1 MKKQWKLLPADN
13 AAIQSLQESLQIH
26 PIFCRLLVQR
36 GITNYEAAKQFF
48 RPTLEDLHDP
58 FLMKDMAFAVQRLH
72 QAIQNK
78 ERILLYGD
86 YDIDGTTSVAM
97 MHAFL
102 EKHHRALGF
111 YIPDRYKEGYGISME
126 GIEYAA
132 TKNVKLI
139 IAMDCGIKA
148 TRQADRANMHGIDL
162 IICDHHLPDKLL
174 PAALAVL
181 DPKREDCAYPYKELS
196 GCGVAFKLIQAYCQQ
211 YALSEEN
218 WKDLLEFLVISIAG
232 DIVPITGENRIL
244 AHFGLRQLN
253 QTKRLGIQALIE
265 YSKRETP
272 LTISDIVFGLGPQ
285 INAAGRL
292 ADAAQAVKL
301 LIAKTKE
308 SAFENARVLDSRN
321 KVRKEFDQRMA
332 EEAIDLFMETPNWE
346 ERKSIVL
353 YQAHWHK
360 GIVGIVASRVVE
372 HYNRPTIILTQS
384 GNFAVGSARS
394 VRGFD
399 IHAAIQQ
406 CEKFLLNFGG
416 HKYAA
421 GLTMKEENI
430 EVFRNYFEAVVSTNI
445 HEDLLVPEVD
455 ISAVLDFKSIKSEFW
470 EVLQE
475 FAPFGP
481 SNRNPVFASK
491 NVKDVGYSRIL
502 KNKHLKLTLKQD
514 KSPVLNGIAFNKSEH
529 FPKIV
534 TKSPFHICYT
544 IQENRW
550 KDQSHLQLMVKD
562 MRFPEEWKNGE

>member
-1 MKKQWKLLPADN
+1 MEKQWKLQAAD
-13 AAIQSLQESLQIH
+13 ITTSQHLQETLQIH

-36 GITNYEAAKQFF
+36 DITTYEAAKQFF
-48 RPTLEDLHDP
+48 RPNLADLHDP
-58 FLMKDMAFAVQRLH
+58 FLMKDMLVAVKRLH
-72 QAIQNK
+72 QAILNK

-97 MHAFL
+97 MYSFL

-132 TKNVKLI
+132 AKNVKLI

-148 TRQADRANMHGIDL
+148 FQQAERAKTYGIDM
-162 IICDHHLPDKLL
+162 IICDHHLPDDIL
-174 PAALAVL
+174 PSALAVL
-181 DPKREDCAYPYKELS
+181 DPKRTDCAYPYKELS
-196 GCGVAFKLIQAYCQQ
+196 GCGVAFKLVQAYIQH
-211 YALSEEN
+211 YDLSEEH
-218 WKDLLEFLVISIAG
+218 WKDVLEFLVISIAG

-244 AHFGLRQLN
+244 AHYGLQQLN
-253 QTKRLGIQALIE
+253 RSKRLGIQALIE

-292 ADAAQAVKL
+292 ADGAQAVRL
-301 LIAKTKE
+301 LISKTKE
-308 SAFENARVLDSRN
+308 AAFENARILDSRN
-321 KVRKEFDQRMA
+321 KLRKEFDQRIA
-332 EEAIDLFMETPNWE
+332 EEAIDLFMETPKWE

-353 YQAHWHK
+353 YQPHWHK
-360 GIVGIVASRVVE
+360 GIVGIAASRVVE
-372 HYNRPTIILTQS
+372 HYHRPTIILTQS
-384 GNFAVGSARS
+384 GDLAVGSARS
-394 VRGFD
+394 VQGFD

-421 GLTMKEENI
+421 GLTLRPENI
-430 EVFRNYFEAVVSTNI
+430 DAFRDYFEAVVSTHI
-445 HEDLLVPEVD
+445 EAEQLIPAVEV
-455 ISAVLDFKSIKSEFW
+455 SAVLDFKSITPEFW
-470 EVLQE
+470 QILQE

-481 SNRNPVFASK
+481 ANRNPVFATK
-491 NVKDVGYSRIL
+491 NVKDTGYSRLL
-502 KNKHLKLTLKQD
+502 KNKHLKLTLKQE
-514 KSPVLNGIAFNKSEH
+514 KSPVFNGIAFNKGEH
-529 FPKIV
+529 FDRVV

-550 KDQSHLQLMVKD
+550 RDQSHLQLMVKD
-562 MRFPEEWKNGE
+562 MRFPEAWQNGE

>member
-1 MKKQWKLLPADN
+1 MKKQWKLLPTDSDTIRA
-13 AAIQSLQESLQIH
+13 LQESLQIH
-26 PIFCRLLVQR
+26 PIFCRLLAQR
-36 GITNYEAAKQFF
+36 GIRTYEAAKQFF
-48 RPTLEDLHDP
+48 RPQLDDLIDP
-58 FLMKDMAFAVQRLH
+58 FLMKDMDVAVQRLH

-78 ERILLYGD
+78 ERVLLYGD

-132 TKNVKLI
+132 AKNVKLI

-148 TRQADRANMHGIDL
+148 TRQADRANSYGIDL
-162 IICDHHLPDKLL
+162 IICDHHLPDELL

-181 DPKREDCAYPYKELS
+181 DPKRTDCGYPYKELS
-196 GCGVAFKLIQAYCQQ
+196 GCGVAFKLIQAYCQA
-211 YALSEEN
+211 YNLSNDN
-218 WKDLLEFLVISIAG
+218 WEDLLEFLVLSIAG

-244 AHFGLRQLN
+244 AHFGLAQLN
-253 QTKRLGIQALIE
+253 RTSRLGLQALIE
-265 YSKRETP
+265 YSKREKP

-301 LIAKTKE
+301 MLSKTKE
-308 SAFENARVLDSRN
+308 AAFENARVLNERN
-321 KVRKEFDQRMA
+321 KLRKEFDQRIA
-332 EEAIDLFMETPNWE
+332 EEAIQLFMETPRWE

-360 GIVGIVASRVVE
+360 GIVGIAASRVVE
-372 HYNRPTIILTQS
+372 QFNRPTIILTQS
-384 GNFAVGSARS
+384 GGLAVGSARS

-399 IHAAIQQ
+399 IHAAIGECQ
-406 CEKFLLNFGG
+406 KFLLNYGG

-421 GLTMKEENI
+421 GLTMRAENI
-430 EVFRNYFEAVVSTNI
+430 AAFEAYFEAVVSTTI
-445 HEDLLVPEVD
+445 QDEQLVPELD
-455 ISAVLDFKSIKSEFW
+455 ISAVLDLDSITPEFW
-470 EVLQE
+470 QILQE

-491 NVKDVGYSRIL
+491 NVQDIGLARLL
-502 KNKHLKLTLKQD
+502 KNKHLRLTVKQGE
-514 KSPVLNGIAFNKSEH
+514 SPVFKGIAFNQGEH
-529 FPKIV
+529 FAKV
-534 TKSPFHICYT
+534 RTKKPFHLCYT

-550 KDQSHLQLMVKD
+550 NDQTNLQLMVKD
-562 MRFPEEWKNGE
+562 MRFPEEWK